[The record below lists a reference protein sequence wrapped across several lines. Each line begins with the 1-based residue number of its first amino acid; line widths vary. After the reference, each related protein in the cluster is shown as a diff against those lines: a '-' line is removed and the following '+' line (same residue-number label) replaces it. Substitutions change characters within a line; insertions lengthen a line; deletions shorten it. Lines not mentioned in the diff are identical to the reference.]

1 MFFTFY
7 NYLKLIIWGSI
18 YFFDYKIYKESN
30 DILLNILI
38 NNIQN
43 TNPLFIKCIQKSIPY
58 LKLCNVDNNTIK
70 ILNKVYEN
78 NKYHD
83 IDFTLKVYKKD
94 LNKNL
99 NDNYEICELLSSG
112 SIGQVYKIKSKK
124 ENKFFAMKVIHPNVN
139 YHIKILK
146 SLYYLF
152 NLEKYCPFELD
163 VFLDNFILETNFEN
177 EARNMLKFYNLYENN
192 KSLIIPKLYEYSK
205 NIIIMDYIDGLNIE
219 NLDDYE
225 KNKYM
230 TIFILFCNN
239 NKLLLNY
246 NHGDMHIGNF
256 KKYKDSL
263 VIYDFG
269 CCFESDDKKL
279 PEMIDYTF
287 HNILKK
293 KDLTYSFEH
302 CINYQIEY
310 HVGKENL
317 PKYKKNINDTFFS
330 CKIPDNME
338 LLINKVIMFFYKN
351 KIKIKINFLNL
362 MINYYY
368 TLEYND
374 VTTLDMISFC
384 KTYDIF
390 HDYVK
395 YILKGGIIL
404 YRESEKFENYNKE
417 LADKFKKMI

>member
-7 NYLKLIIWGSI
+7 NYLKLIIWSSI
-18 YFFDYKIYKESN
+18 YFCNFKIFNRS
-30 DILLNILI
+30 DDFLLNILV

-58 LKLCNVDNNTIK
+58 LTFCNVEKKSID

-83 IDFTLKVYKKD
+83 IDFTLQVYKKD
-94 LNKNL
+94 FNENL
-99 NDNYEICELLSSG
+99 NDKYEICELLSSG

-124 ENKFFAMKVIHPNVN
+124 ENKFFAMKVIHPNIKN
-139 YHIKILK
+139 HIKILK
-146 SLYYLF
+146 LFFYLF
-152 NLEKYCPFELD
+152 NLEKYSPFELE
-163 VFLDNFILETNFEN
+163 VFLNNFITETDFVN
-177 EARNMLKFYNLYENN
+177 EANNMLKFHNLYDNN

-205 NIIIMDYIDGLNIE
+205 NIILMEYIEGKSIDE
-219 NLDDYE
+219 LDIYE
-225 KNKYM
+225 KNKLM

-239 NKLLLNY
+239 NKLLLNF

-256 KKYKDSL
+256 KKHKNSL

-269 CCFESDDKKL
+269 CCFVSDDKNL
-279 PEMIDYTF
+279 PEIIDFTF

-293 KDLTYSFEH
+293 RNLIYSFEE

-310 HVGKENL
+310 HVGKDNL
-317 PKYKKNINDTFFS
+317 NKFKKVLYETFFNS
-330 CKIPDNME
+330 KIPDNMND
-338 LLINKVIMFFYKN
+338 LINKVIIFFYKN
-351 KIKIKINFLNL
+351 KIKIKMNYLNL

-368 TLEYND
+368 TFEFND
-374 VTTLDMISFC
+374 ITTLDMVSFC

-390 HDYVK
+390 QDYVN
-395 YILKGGIIL
+395 YILEGGIIL
-404 YRESEKFENYNKE
+404 YRESEKFEHYNKE

>member
-18 YFFDYKIYKESN
+18 YFCNFKIYNESN
-30 DILLNILI
+30 EFLLNILV

-58 LKLCNVDNNTIK
+58 LKLCNVDK
-70 ILNKVYEN
+70 KSVDILNKVYEN

-94 LNKNL
+94 FNENL
-99 NDNYEICELLSSG
+99 NDKYEICELLSSG

-139 YHIKILK
+139 SHIKILK

-152 NLEKYCPFELD
+152 NLEKYSPFELD
-163 VFLDNFILETNFEN
+163 VFLNNFILETDFEN
-177 EARNMLKFYNLYENN
+177 EAKNMLRFYNFYENN
-192 KSLIIPKLYEYSK
+192 KSIIIPKLYEQSK
-205 NIIIMDYIDGLNIE
+205 NIIIMDYVDGINIE
-219 NLDDYE
+219 TLDIYE
-225 KNKYM
+225 KNKFM

-256 KKYKDSL
+256 KKYNNSM

-279 PEMIDYTF
+279 PEMVDYTF

-293 KDLTYSFEH
+293 RNLNFTFEE

-317 PKYKKNINDTFFS
+317 HKYKKVINETFFS
-330 CKIPDNME
+330 SKIPDNME
-338 LLINKVIMFFYKN
+338 GLINKVIMFFYKN

-368 TLEYND
+368 TLDYND
-374 VTTLDMISFC
+374 VTTLDMVSFC

-390 HDYVK
+390 HDYIN
-395 YILKGGIIL
+395 YIVNNGIIL
-404 YRESEKFENYNKE
+404 YRNIEKFEHYNKE